1 MTRNECHILREE
13 LKQANKIADYLDEK
27 YDKLFDYFN
36 EKYPTEMG
44 VYLTKEKI
52 DDNNSQTTEGK

>member
-1 MTRNECHILREE
+1 MTRNAESAILREE

-36 EKYPTEMG
+36 HKFPMEMG

-52 DDNNSQTTEGK
+52 DETNNSQTG

>member
-1 MTRNECHILREE
+1 MTRNAESAILREE

-44 VYLTKEKI
+44 HYLTKEKI
-52 DDNNSQTTEGK
+52 DEHNSKTT